1 MSGSD
6 GERHSIAAQ
15 PSLISDPVEE
25 AKRESENAL
34 AQFDRVLDMIDEV
47 VRDGRQFRLRTSMI
61 LDLHRLALDG
71 LSQYA
76 GNFRPAGVEIGQSKH
91 IPPKAHLVAGLI
103 EEMCDF
109 VMDKFASEKALHLCA
124 YVMWRLNW
132 IHPFT
137 DGNGRT
143 SRALAYFVLC
153 AKIGYRLPGH
163 ITLPEQ
169 IAGNKAP
176 YYAALEMADEN
187 LVGGTLNLHDL
198 EALLDECLAKQLLTA
213 YEDAKNPNS
222 GAPKERKLH

>member
-1 MSGSD
+1 VSKDD

-15 PSLISDPVEE
+15 PSLIADPL
-25 AKRESENAL
+25 AKAQRESENAL

-47 VRDGRQFRLRTSMI
+47 ARGGRPFRLRTSMI

-71 LSQYA
+71 LDQYA
-76 GNFRPAGVEIGQSKH
+76 GNFRPGDIEIGKSTH
-91 IPPKAHLVAGLI
+91 VPPKAHLVANLI

-109 VMDKFASEKALHLCA
+109 VMEDFATAKALHLCA

-163 ITLPEQ
+163 VTLPEQ
-169 IAGNKAP
+169 IATDKTP
-176 YYAALEMADEN
+176 YYAALEVADTHWS
-187 LVGGTLNLHDL
+187 GGLLDLGEL
-198 EALLDECLAKQLLTA
+198 EALLDVCLAKQLVTV
-213 YEDAKNPNS
+213 YDDAKDPNS
-222 GAPKERKLH
+222 SAPKERKLH